1 MASSTELI
9 SKKHKR
15 KNSGHMDCKK
25 ALEENNGDIEKAVD
39 FLRKKGL
46 ADASKKAGRAA
57 NAGRIIHYIHAGGQI
72 GVMIELNCETDFVGN
87 TEEFQELGKDLCM
100 HICATNPTV
109 CRREEISEEVIERE
123 KKIYLEQIKDKPEA
137 AKEKIIEGKLEKF
150 YKDNVLLEQ
159 AYVKDEQYTVEEL
172 IKSKIGTIKENIT
185 LARFVRFQIGEKA

>member
-1 MASSTELI
+1 
-9 SKKHKR
+9 
-15 KNSGHMDCKK
+15 
-25 ALEENNGDIEKAVD
+25 
-39 FLRKKGL
+39 
-46 ADASKKAGRAA
+46 
-57 NAGRIIHYIHAGGQI
+57 
-72 GVMIELNCETDFVGN
+72 
-87 TEEFQELGKDLCM
+87 M

-172 IKSKIGTIKENIT
+172 IKSKIGISKKISHLPVLYVSNRRKANISYSHVYM
-185 LARFVRFQIGEKA
+185 FIHGNIYFFFSIQ